1 MASQFARAYSSF
13 SDFEHRELRKLDC
26 LYESVDNIL
35 DEILLEELE
44 EDERHDDDDGIL
56 FDTIDGY

>member
-13 SDFEHRELRKLDC
+13 DDFEHRELRKLDC
-26 LYESVDNIL
+26 MYESVDHIL

-44 EDERHDDDDGIL
+44 EDEGGRDDGIL
-56 FDTIDGY
+56 FDDPRDF

>member
-26 LYESVDNIL
+26 MYESVDNLL
-35 DEILLEELE
+35 DEILLQELE
-44 EDERHDDDDGIL
+44 EDDRRDEDGIL
-56 FDTIDGY
+56 FDDIDDY

>member
-35 DEILLEELE
+35 DEILLQELE
-44 EDERHDDDDGIL
+44 EDYRKDDDGIL
-56 FDTIDGY
+56 FDDIDGF